1 MRHIILVLFL
11 TAATALSAPPV
22 VLAAESDN
30 HRREA
35 ERLLED
41 ATRKVMHAFKQMLM
55 AIPQYAA
62 PEILE
67 NGDII
72 IRRIHPKPDDKDAAP
87 RSNRPHGGT
96 KI

>member
-1 MRHIILVLFL
+1 MRHATFALFTALAL
-11 TAATALSAPPV
+11 TLSAPSPV
-22 VLAAESDN
+22 RAADAPN
-30 HRREA
+30 PHREEA

-41 ATRKVMHAFKQMLM
+41 ATRKVMRAFELMLM

-72 IRRIHPKPDDKDAAP
+72 IRRIHPKAEKDQSPPPAAP
-87 RSNRPHGGT
+87 GDST

>member
-1 MRHIILVLFL
+1 MRQIILALFL
-11 TAATALSAPPV
+11 TAAVTLSAPQMVP
-22 VLAAESDN
+22 AAETGN
-30 HRREA
+30 HREEA

-41 ATRKVMHAFKQMLM
+41 ATRKVMDAFKQMMM

-72 IRRIHPKPDDKDAAP
+72 IRRVHPEPGGEDADP
-87 RSNRPHGGT
+87 PPTRRQDGT

>member
-1 MRHIILVLFL
+1 MRHIILALFL
-11 TAATALSAPPV
+11 TAAVTLSAPQTVP
-22 VLAAESDN
+22 AAETDN
-30 HRREA
+30 HRKEA
-35 ERLLED
+35 EQLLED
-41 ATRKVMHAFKQMLM
+41 ATRKVMDAFRQMMM

-72 IRRIHPKPDDKDAAP
+72 IRRVHPKSDDKDAEP
-87 RSNRPHGGT
+87 PSSRRNGGA

>member
-11 TAATALSAPPV
+11 TVATALPAPQAV
-22 VLAAESDN
+22 RAAETDN
-30 HRREA
+30 HRQEA
-35 ERLLED
+35 EQLLED

-62 PEILE
+62 PEVLE

-72 IRRIHPKPDDKDAAP
+72 IRRIHPKPDDKDTAP
-87 RSNRPHGGT
+87 PSNRPHGGT

>member
-22 VLAAESDN
+22 VLAGETVN
-30 HRREA
+30 HRQEA

-62 PEILE
+62 PEILD

-72 IRRIHPKPDDKDAAP
+72 IRRVHPKPDDKDAP
-87 RSNRPHGGT
+87 PPPTHPHGGT

>member
-1 MRHIILVLFL
+1 MRHIVLVLFL
-11 TAATALSAPPV
+11 TAATAMSGPPA
-22 VLAAESDN
+22 VLAAESGN
-30 HRREA
+30 HSQEA

-41 ATRKVMHAFKQMLM
+41 ATRTVMHAFKQMLM

-72 IRRIHPKPDDKDAAP
+72 IRRIQPKPDDKDATP
-87 RSNRPHGGT
+87 PPTHPHGGT